1 MPAKFNPQRL
11 ERVTRRWL
19 DLAER
24 RLAYYEDLYRSG
36 RWRRYFSSEQQFALR
51 MLDVVKATKAFRQA
65 ARMGTPQRDDG
76 LRPAA

>member
-1 MPAKFNPQRL
+1 MPANFNQHRF

-19 DLAER
+19 ELAER

-36 RWRRYFSSEQQFALR
+36 RWRHYLPTQEHFAIR
-51 MLDVVKATKAFRQA
+51 MLDVIKAAKAFRQA
-65 ARMGTPQRDDG
+65 ADASAPQRDNG

>member
-1 MPAKFNPQRL
+1 MPAKLNSQRF

-19 DLAER
+19 ELAER

-36 RWRRYFSSEQQFALR
+36 RWRRYFPTEEHFAIR
-51 MLDVVKATKAFRQA
+51 MLDVIKATKSFRHA
-65 ARMGTPQRDDG
+65 AGPAALQPGEG

>member
-1 MPAKFNPQRL
+1 VPAKFNPQRF

-19 DLAER
+19 ELAER

-36 RWRRYFSSEQQFALR
+36 RWRRYFPTEEHFAIR
-51 MLDVVKATKAFRQA
+51 MLDVIKAAKAFREA
-65 ARMGTPQRDDG
+65 AGETAPRREDG